1 MIAVVV
7 RWSSSARKN
16 GRIQHACKEA
26 GSHHLPKE
34 SFYLG
39 SRSAAEEK
47 ESVWYEQIFMELPLY
62 DRCKRV
68 NTIAEISGAADD
80 VDTSKRSRISI
91 FKHSAP
97 P

>member
-1 MIAVVV
+1 MAAFNTLV
-7 RWSSSARKN
+7 KK
-16 GRIQHACKEA
+16 QEA
-26 GSHHLPKE
+26 ITFPKE

-39 SRSAAEEK
+39 SRSAAEEN

-80 VDTSKRSRISI
+80 VDTSKRTRISI
-91 FKHSAP
+91 FKHSALP
-97 P
+97 